1 MTSGAGASDGKLLPF
16 RRVQGSTAELSDR
29 ALVSAVAEGD
39 QAALGALFDRFQ
51 RDVHRFIARLVRGND
66 NDLDDLVQTTFL
78 EAHRSAPRF
87 RSDSAVKTWLFGIA
101 VNLVRHHTRSEVR
114 RRAAANHLTAMP
126 DSPQLTPG
134 EAITIE
140 QQRRLLAIAVERLS
154 PALKEVYVLC
164 VIEEVPGK
172 DAAAALDIREAS
184 LWRRLTD
191 ARNALRATI
200 EELQR

>member
-1 MTSGAGASDGKLLPF
+1 MTDRAGAPEGKLLPF
-16 RRVQGSTAELSDR
+16 RRVQGSVDELSDR
-29 ALVSAVAEGD
+29 ALVSAVAQGD

-51 RDVHRFIARLVRGND
+51 RDVHRFVARLVRGND
-66 NDLDDLVQTTFL
+66 SDLDDLVQNTFL
-78 EAHRSAPRF
+78 EAYRSAPRF

-101 VNLVRHHTRSEVR
+101 VNLVRHHVRSESR
-114 RRAAANHLTAMP
+114 RRAAADNLTVVAEHASSPGDAMT
-126 DSPQLTPG
+126 L
-134 EAITIE
+134 E
-140 QQRRLLAIAVERLS
+140 QQRHLLAIAVERLT

-164 VIEEVPGK
+164 VMEEVSGK
-172 DAAAALDIREAS
+172 EAAAALGIREAS